1 MLIMQTLIY
10 GLAQGSLYALLAA
23 GFALICGILKMITFA
38 HGEVFMVG
46 AFVALGVMVG
56 FGLPPA
62 AGLFAA
68 MAAAMALG
76 VLIERV
82 AFRPFRG
89 GSAMSPALV
98 TIGFSIAL
106 QALVLLLAGA
116 DTKPFPYSSGEFKLT
131 VGSTSVSAVE
141 LAVILAAVA
150 LITLLQLFIRKTS
163 WGLALRA
170 TSMHFDAASLM
181 GVNTNMT
188 VALAFGLASMLAGAG
203 GLLFGAYYGAFYPQ
217 MGVVVAFKALAAS
230 TLGGITSVSGAI
242 AGGLLLG
249 IIESLSILFISS
261 GYKDIIAFSILI
273 LVLLLKPSGL
283 LGRFE
288 EEKV

>member
-1 MLIMQTLIY
+1 MLIIQTLIY

-46 AFVALGVMVG
+46 AFVALGVIVG
-56 FGLPPA
+56 LGLPPA
-62 AGLFAA
+62 VGMAAA

-76 VLIERV
+76 VFIERV

-89 GSAMSPALV
+89 GSSMSPALI

-116 DTKPFPYSSGEFKLT
+116 DTKPFPYGGGEFKLT
-131 VGSTSVSAVE
+131 VGSVSVSGIE
-141 LAVILAAVA
+141 LTVILASFILVA
-150 LITLLQLFIRKTS
+150 LLQLFIRKTS

-170 TSMHFDAASLM
+170 ASMHFDAARLM

-217 MGVVVAFKALAAS
+217 MGVVMAFKALAAA
-230 TLGGITSVSGAI
+230 TLGGITSVSGAV
-242 AGGLLLG
+242 AGGIMLG
-249 IIESLSILFISS
+249 VIESLSVLFISS

-273 LVLLLKPSGL
+273 LVLLFKPSGL